1 MGKNLLIMGGD
12 RRQSDVIKQLSSLDI
27 TLYLAGLENL
37 ACTYKNI
44 QHVKLNQIDFS
55 LMDSILLPIPGV
67 HEGGSIETIFSSNP
81 LILTKE
87 MIAQTKKECV
97 IYSGVITPYLQEIQ
111 RDANRKIIAIFERN
125 DVAVLNSIPTA
136 EGALMLAI
144 ENTPVT
150 IHQANVM
157 ILGFGR
163 VGKTVARLFHS
174 VGAKVSV
181 CIRKPEDA
189 ARVNEM
195 GMMPLFMH
203 SLPEAAK
210 NQAIFINTVPYLVL
224 NANILD
230 HVDKAALIIDLAS
243 KPGGT
248 DFAYAK
254 KLGIQTLWSLGLP
267 AKVAPKTAGE
277 IIGNVLAELLIKNQP

>member
-1 MGKNLLIMGGD
+1 MAKNLLIMGGD
-12 RRQSDVIKQLSSLDI
+12 LRQTGVIKHLANLDI
-27 TLYLAGLENL
+27 TLYLAGLEEL
-37 ACTYKNI
+37 TFDHKNI
-44 QHVKLNQIDFS
+44 KHVKLNEIDFS
-55 LMDSILLPIPGV
+55 LMDGILLPIPGV
-67 HEGGSIETIFSSNP
+67 HDGGKIETTFSSETI
-81 LILTKE
+81 ILTKE
-87 MIAQTKKECV
+87 MIAKTKKECV
-97 IYSGVITPYLQEIQ
+97 IYAGVITPYLQEIQ
-111 RDANRKIIAIFERN
+111 CAANRKMVAIFARD
-125 DVAVLNSIPTA
+125 DVAIFNSIPTA

-203 SLPEAAK
+203 TLPEAAK
-210 NQAIFINTVPYLVL
+210 NQAIFINTVPHLVL

-277 IIGNVLAELLIKNQP
+277 IIGNVLAELLIENQP